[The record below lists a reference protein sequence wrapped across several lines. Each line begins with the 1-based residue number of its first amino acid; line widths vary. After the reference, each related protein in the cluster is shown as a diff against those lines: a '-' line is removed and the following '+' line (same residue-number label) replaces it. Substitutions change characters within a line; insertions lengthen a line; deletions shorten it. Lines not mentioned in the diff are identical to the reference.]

1 MSVVVRA
8 LRVNG
13 ELCTPQANFFRKYPM
28 QTAAHA
34 LEITNLIL
42 TIIFSLSQ
50 PSCLGGVYHPK
61 NESKTKKPNKF
72 TTTDDL
78 LLATTCMLT
87 SCQST
92 NELNCE
98 T

>member
-1 MSVVVRA
+1 
-8 LRVNG
+8 
-13 ELCTPQANFFRKYPM
+13 M

-34 LEITNLIL
+34 NSSPCTRNYKS
-42 TIIFSLSQ
+42 TINNNILSQ

-61 NESKTKKPNKF
+61 NENKTKKPNKF
-72 TTTDDL
+72 ITTDDL
-78 LLATTCMLT
+78 LLATTGMLT

>member
-13 ELCTPQANFFRKYPM
+13 ELCTPQAKFFRKYPM

-42 TIIFSLSQ
+42 TIILLSQ

-61 NESKTKKPNKF
+61 NENKTKKPNKF
-72 TTTDDL
+72 ITTCDL
-78 LLATTCMLT
+78 LLATTCTLT